1 MNKSPPTAP
10 RQGRNSPCPCGS
22 GRKFK
27 QCCGRGAKSSADAA
41 AAGIASPKPV
51 PSPLSGFTSLPDDVQ
66 RQLDTIASLQRQSG
80 RGVGPPQQVRSAGRA
95 GAAPALLSRAIALR
109 QAGKLAESIGPLRQA
124 VEVDPANPHLRYGLG
139 IALAQCRRH
148 SEAAASLQRAIALK
162 PDHAEAYYALGMS
175 FQHLGWDEAAMAAL
189 RRAGDLAPKMAGAHG
204 RLGRLLYFAQRYPEA
219 RECFRRAAATAR
231 HPTYRRLCEAGSL
244 LVDENFAEASQLLRR
259 AVARDPGSFEATV
272 GLAEVLSYI
281 GEFEAAAAQYERA
294 LTLGEDA
301 IDAWTGL
308 VQVKKIT
315 EADRPLI
322 ARVQTY
328 LQQAHVPATT
338 CMRLRFALGKAFDDL
353 AEYEE
358 AMRQFDLANRIRRG
372 LQPFDRTRA
381 MRHLRD
387 AVARYTPDFFAER
400 SGFGVADETP
410 VFVLGMPRSGTT
422 LVEQIV
428 SSHPR
433 VVGAGELP
441 FWRQQA
447 IAVDEADHPGTI
459 DEAAAQRLA
468 GEYLAVLRRSAATA
482 ARVTDKMPFNFL
494 WIGLARLALP
504 HARFIHC
511 RRHPVDTCLS
521 IYCTSLESL
530 RGFVGNRDDLVFF
543 YREYIRLMEHWR
555 AVLPADRFIDVDYES
570 LTADLEAQTR
580 RLIAFCGLEWDAAC
594 LHPEEN
600 GRAVQ
605 TASKWQ
611 ARQPVYG
618 SSVERWR
625 RYEPWLGSLRELMPS
640 QP

>member
-1 MNKSPPTAP
+1 
-10 RQGRNSPCPCGS
+10 
-22 GRKFK
+22 
-27 QCCGRGAKSSADAA
+27 
-41 AAGIASPKPV
+41 V
-51 PSPLSGFTSLPDDVQ
+51 
-66 RQLDTIASLQRQSG
+66 
-80 RGVGPPQQVRSAGRA
+80 QVR
-95 GAAPALLSRAIALR
+95 
-109 QAGKLAESIGPLRQA
+109 
-124 VEVDPANPHLRYGLG
+124 
-139 IALAQCRRH
+139 
-148 SEAAASLQRAIALK
+148 
-162 PDHAEAYYALGMS
+162 
-175 FQHLGWDEAAMAAL
+175 
-189 RRAGDLAPKMAGAHG
+189 
-204 RLGRLLYFAQRYPEA
+204 
-219 RECFRRAAATAR
+219 
-231 HPTYRRLCEAGSL
+231 
-244 LVDENFAEASQLLRR
+244 
-259 AVARDPGSFEATV
+259 
-272 GLAEVLSYI
+272 
-281 GEFEAAAAQYERA
+281 
-294 LTLGEDA
+294 
-301 IDAWTGL
+301 
-308 VQVKKIT
+308 KIT
-315 EADRPLI
+315 DADRPLI

-328 LQQAHVPATT
+328 LQREHVAARTR
-338 CMRLRFALGKAFDDL
+338 MLLHFALGKAFDDL

-358 AMRQFDLANRIRRG
+358 AMRQFDLANRIRHG
-372 LQPFDRTRA
+372 LQPFDRARA
-381 MRHLRD
+381 LRHLRD
-387 AVARYTPDFFAER
+387 AAARYTPDFFAER
-400 SGFGVADETP
+400 SGFGVADEAP

-428 SSHPR
+428 SSHPQ

-468 GEYLAVLRRSAATA
+468 GEYLAVLRRFSATA

-504 HARFIHC
+504 RARFIHC

-570 LTADLEAQTR
+570 LTADPETQAR
-580 RLIAFCGLEWDAAC
+580 RLIAFCGLEWDTAC
-594 LHPEEN
+594 LHPEGN

-611 ARQPVYG
+611 ARQPVYR

-640 QP
+640 QH